1 MKLLIAS
8 WGDFERWKETKYRF
22 GDEKL
27 SNASTLPI
35 LQKVIEPDWTVVVL
49 PDTLGRNFSSYEDL
63 KEDITGRIGSFFEHI
78 GVGREVDVLIVP
90 GVGTFPNGSF
100 QGSALDVYYTALY
113 YFSTVVPSNEPLEVH
128 FDSTHGLNYIT
139 FLIYRALKDILGIAA
154 LRNPVRFK
162 AYNSDP
168 YVPNLGRELSIN
180 VIEEAM
186 IEPHPLSEPL
196 PGKKEYIL
204 NHGMEWGDYGK
215 ALSGLKHLNRIIK
228 SLKLYNIWI
237 ASLIHG
243 LPLAFASYY
252 PDGEEVNGAIEEIFE
267 LYSRAVEVGER
278 EVKRKLALGPGFGGL
293 VKLSFQLKVTEDLP
307 KGREMSFE
315 GLMDITHALFRG
327 RAKFSTEEELH
338 RLSRAVP
345 PLKEWKLLA
354 EVFKE
359 QGKNPNPTVDPRNFL
374 AHAGLEANMIEVRR
388 EDELYFRYTEKKVR
402 YNNKSVPPTDAI
414 AMIIEK
420 AWGG

>member
-22 GDEKL
+22 GDERL

-139 FLIYRALKDILGIAA
+139 FLVYRALKDILGIAA

-168 YVPNLGRELSIN
+168 YVPNLSRELSIN

-196 PGKKEYIL
+196 PGKKEYLL

-215 ALSGLKHLNRIIK
+215 FLSELEHLNRIIK

-278 EVKRKLALGPGFGGL
+278 EVKRKLALGPGFG
-293 VKLSFQLKVTEDLP
+293 
-307 KGREMSFE
+307 
-315 GLMDITHALFRG
+315 
-327 RAKFSTEEELH
+327 
-338 RLSRAVP
+338 AV
-345 PLKEWKLLA
+345 L
-354 EVFKE
+354 
-359 QGKNPNPTVDPRNFL
+359 
-374 AHAGLEANMIEVRR
+374 
-388 EDELYFRYTEKKVR
+388 
-402 YNNKSVPPTDAI
+402 
-414 AMIIEK
+414 
-420 AWGG
+420 